1 MRDKI
6 IEILRDNWNGS
17 YNDCADDLELL
28 FEKMNSNTRKMM
40 EEYRD
45 ETAIDAIA
53 RLELKHR
60 LGH

>member
-28 FEKMNSNTRKMM
+28 FEKMNSDTRKKM
-40 EEYRD
+40 EKYRD
-45 ETAIDAIA
+45 ETVTDTYA
-53 RLELKHR
+53 RHEEKHK
-60 LGH
+60 LGY